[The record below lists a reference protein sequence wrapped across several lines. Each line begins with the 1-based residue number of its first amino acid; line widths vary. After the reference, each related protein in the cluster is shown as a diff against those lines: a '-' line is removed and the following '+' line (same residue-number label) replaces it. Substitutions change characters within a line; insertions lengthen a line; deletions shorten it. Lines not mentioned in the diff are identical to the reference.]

1 MKRDRIVMA
10 FTTLSFDNTQRDFG
24 YGVNRKEN
32 GLFRSQFHAVNAH
45 RVFFINTDRC
55 TEQSCDREQQH
66 SLTLEQRLT
75 AVAEDDA
82 AALKRYL
89 IVQRVLWLDLP
100 IEVFDLMKEHRF
112 VLPDVVD
119 SSTTQGDG

>member
-1 MKRDRIVMA
+1 MA
-10 FTTLSFDNTQRDFG
+10 FTTSPFDNTQGDFG

-32 GLFRSQFHAVNAH
+32 GLFLSQFHAVNAH
-45 RVFFINTDRC
+45 RVFFINRDRGA
-55 TEQSCDREQQH
+55 EQSCDREQQYPV
-66 SLTLEQRLT
+66 SFERCLT
-75 AVAEDDA
+75 AVTEDDA

-89 IVQRVLWLDLP
+89 IVQCVLRLDLP
-100 IEVFDLMKEHRF
+100 IEVFDLMKKHRF